1 MILYLVERIQK
12 NNNSCFLLTLII
24 IGILTIQSQSL
35 VIADDIWTLNIPDN
49 EVLSPVSLVEPYVI
63 YATKTGNHVFVY
75 KRNLTNGKQNVIF
88 KYDEYGKYEP
98 ESSNFWESL
107 PPGIALSNDEQ
118 HFAFVD
124 KQGLKIYNL
133 SDGKQ
138 RNLIIREPILVD
150 DESAPAWSTPSHKEV
165 IKAGLDTGLYGIVA
179 NGWSSDGKY
188 ISFIESYYE
197 GIGEG
202 IIELKT
208 ERLFEYHN
216 GANSM
221 SWSPSGHF
229 LLMASSEFAYGEPGL
244 YVVKLDEM
252 DQAEGQ
258 PVIERID
265 KKFGFT
271 SNRDSLFSE
280 AVFSPNGR
288 KIAFTFKESDERQ
301 PVSLAIANADGTGF
315 QILEKNGDF
324 YYLMFS
330 PDSDSI
336 FYIQK
341 QEQRIVLRKC
351 VLASKKKADVALLP
365 SDLPPSDWL
374 LEMYHKVFWT
384 KEGFLPLLAG
394 NENKS
399 RLLILDVNG
408 RRLVYAS
415 PIFKSL
421 PTIVEFTK

>member
-1 MILYLVERIQK
+1 MILFLVERIQK
-12 NNNSCFLLTLII
+12 SNNSCFLLALII

-49 EVLSPVSLVEPYVI
+49 EVFSPVSLIEPYVI
-63 YATKTGNHVFVY
+63 YAIKTGKHVVVY
-75 KRNLTNGKQNVIF
+75 KRNLIDGKQNVIF
-88 KYDEYGKYEP
+88 KYDEYGI
-98 ESSNFWESL
+98 WESL
-107 PPGIALSNDEQ
+107 PPGIALSHNGQ
-118 HFAFVD
+118 CFAFVD

-138 RNLIIREPILVD
+138 RNLIIRGPIPSD
-150 DESAPAWSTPSHKEV
+150 TESAPAWSTPSHKEV

-188 ISFIESYYE
+188 ISYTESFYE
-197 GIGEG
+197 ERGEG

-208 ERLFEYHN
+208 ENLFHYN
-216 GANSM
+216 KGASSM
-221 SWSPSGHF
+221 SWSPSGHL
-229 LLMASSEFAYGEPGL
+229 LLMASSDYAYGEPGL

-252 DQAEGQ
+252 DQTEGK

-271 SNRDSLFSE
+271 SNRDILFSE
-280 AVFSPNGR
+280 AMFSPDGR
-288 KIAFTFKESDERQ
+288 KITFIFRESDERQ
-301 PVSLAIANADGTGF
+301 PASLAIANADGTGF

-324 YYLMFS
+324 YYSMFS

-415 PIFKSL
+415 PIFTLL
-421 PTIVEFTK
+421 PTVVGFTK

>member
-1 MILYLVERIQK
+1 
-12 NNNSCFLLTLII
+12 
-24 IGILTIQSQSL
+24 

-49 EVLSPVSLVEPYVI
+49 EVFSPVSLIEPYVI
-63 YATKTGNHVFVY
+63 YAIKTGKHVVVY
-75 KRNLTNGKQNVIF
+75 KRNLIDGKQNVIF
-88 KYDEYGKYEP
+88 KYDEYGI
-98 ESSNFWESL
+98 WESL
-107 PPGIALSNDEQ
+107 PPGIALSHNGQ
-118 HFAFVD
+118 CFAFVD

-138 RNLIIREPILVD
+138 RNLIIRGPIPSD
-150 DESAPAWSTPSHKEV
+150 TESAPAWSTPSHKEV

-188 ISFIESYYE
+188 ISYTESFYE
-197 GIGEG
+197 ERGEG

-208 ERLFEYHN
+208 ENLFHYN
-216 GANSM
+216 KGASSM
-221 SWSPSGHF
+221 SWSPSGH
-229 LLMASSEFAYGEPGL
+229 LLLVASSDYAYGEPGL

-252 DQAEGQ
+252 DQTEGK

-271 SNRDSLFSE
+271 SNRDILFSE
-280 AVFSPNGR
+280 AMFSPDGR
-288 KIAFTFKESDERQ
+288 KITFIFRESDERQ
-301 PVSLAIANADGTGF
+301 PASLAIANADGTGF

-324 YYLMFS
+324 YYSMFS
-330 PDSDSI
+330 PDSDGI

-351 VLASKKKADVALLP
+351 ILASKKKIDIAVLP
-365 SDLPPSDWL
+365 SDLPHSDWY
-374 LEMYHKVFWT
+374 LETSYKVFWT
-384 KEGFLPLLAG
+384 KEGFLPLLVG
-394 NENKS
+394 NENRS

-408 RRLVYAS
+408 KKVVYAS

-421 PTIVEFTK
+421 PTTVGFTK

>member
-1 MILYLVERIQK
+1 MILFLVERIQK
-12 NNNSCFLLTLII
+12 NNNSCFLLALII

-35 VIADDIWTLNIPDN
+35 VIADDIWALNIPDN

-63 YATKTGNHVFVY
+63 YATKTGNHVVVY
-75 KRNLTNGKQNVIF
+75 KRNLTDGKQNVIF
-88 KYDEYGKYEP
+88 EYDEYVEYKP
-98 ESSNFWESL
+98 ESSNFWKSL
-107 PPGIALSNDEQ
+107 PPSIALSHNEQ
-118 HFAFVD
+118 YFAFVD

-150 DESAPAWSTPSHKEV
+150 DESAPAWSTPSHKKV

-179 NGWSSDGKY
+179 NGWSSDEKY
-188 ISFIESYYE
+188 ISYTESFYE
-197 GIGEG
+197 GKGEG

-208 ERLFEYHN
+208 ERLFEYN
-216 GANSM
+216 MGANSM
-221 SWSPSGHF
+221 SWSPSRHL
-229 LLMASSEFAYGEPGL
+229 LLMASSDYAYGEPGL

-265 KKFGFT
+265 MKFGLT
-271 SNRDSLFSE
+271 PNRDFLFSE
-280 AVFSPNGR
+280 AAFSPDGR
-288 KIAFTFKESDERQ
+288 KITFIFSEPYEGQ
-301 PVSLAIANADGTGF
+301 PKSLAIANADGTGF

-324 YYLMFS
+324 YYSMFS

-351 VLASKKKADVALLP
+351 ILVSKKKIDIAVLP
-365 SDLPPSDWL
+365 SDLPHSDWY
-374 LEMYHKVFWT
+374 LETSFKVFWT
-384 KEGFLPLLAG
+384 KERFLPLLAG
-394 NENKS
+394 NENRS

-415 PIFKSL
+415 PIFTLL
-421 PTIVEFTK
+421 PTIVGFTK